1 MITPLLPAS
10 SRSGQGR
17 EYPTDRPTEAR
28 IRQSA
33 RFGHRLILAMLW
45 LDDLGKD
52 INRPIAPS
60 HALGWGDLPGKGI
73 ASDKTWCREGLPNS
87 VGQKTLTSGTYP
99 QSADMKRPLR
109 RARGHLIEPDR
120 GWLRVTHH
128 FAVMVADGDQLAT
141 VAARWCFQQCVRDVP
156 IAGISATP
164 GEGVP
169 GCFSARWQGTC
180 GTVHASCSARHRRS
194 SASILSASRREAGIT
209 AASS

>member
-73 ASDKTWCREGLPNS
+73 ASDKTWCREDLPNS

-109 RARGHLIEPDR
+109 RARGHLMEPPN
-120 GWLRVTHH
+120 
-128 FAVMVADGDQLAT
+128 VA
-141 VAARWCFQQCVRDVP
+141 
-156 IAGISATP
+156 
-164 GEGVP
+164 
-169 GCFSARWQGTC
+169 GC
-180 GTVHASCSARHRRS
+180 
-194 SASILSASRREAGIT
+194 E
-209 AASS
+209 

>member
-73 ASDKTWCREGLPNS
+73 ASDKTLWPAEFCRTEDPYQRDLSP
-87 VGQKTLTSGTYP
+87 
-99 QSADMKRPLR
+99 KR
-109 RARGHLIEPDR
+109 
-120 GWLRVTHH
+120 
-128 FAVMVADGDQLAT
+128 
-141 VAARWCFQQCVRDVP
+141 
-156 IAGISATP
+156 
-164 GEGVP
+164 
-169 GCFSARWQGTC
+169 
-180 GTVHASCSARHRRS
+180 
-194 SASILSASRREAGIT
+194 
-209 AASS
+209 

>member
-87 VGQKTLTSGTYP
+87 VGQKTLTSG
-99 QSADMKRPLR
+99 MKHPGFAGEWFRPPRLR
-109 RARGHLIEPDR
+109 
-120 GWLRVTHH
+120 
-128 FAVMVADGDQLAT
+128 QLGMDHDS
-141 VAARWCFQQCVRDVP
+141 AARTRLAGGSRGRSAAGGCCTSESSPRFPVRLQR
-156 IAGISATP
+156 G
-164 GEGVP
+164 
-169 GCFSARWQGTC
+169 R
-180 GTVHASCSARHRRS
+180 
-194 SASILSASRREAGIT
+194 SRRGRCGG
-209 AASS
+209 